1 MNVKWSCLYID
12 NSAGDAMERMGI
24 NVSLWAPKTKLFK
37 DFFVSDIIR
46 AWSLILDL
54 FVLKDL

>member
-1 MNVKWSCLYID
+1 
-12 NSAGDAMERMGI
+12 MERMGI

-37 DFFVSDIIR
+37 DFFVSDVIR

-54 FVLKDL
+54 FVLGICEQLVHILCLC